1 VPSKKPADAL
11 ATYAQKRDFKKTPEP
26 SDAPAKSK
34 PSRGKDQ
41 RFVVQMH
48 RATRLHYDFRLE
60 DEGVLKSWAIPKGP
74 SLDMHEKRLAM
85 HVEDHPLDYR
95 DFEGII
101 PKGNYGAGEV
111 VVWDRGTYRLAEGT
125 STTEQIAK
133 GSLKFELFG
142 KKLHGIFALVHIK
155 GRGGEENAWL
165 LIKERDE
172 FVDPK
177 WRIEDH
183 PESVK
188 SGKTLADFAKDPK
201 APHWISNRPLDEAPA
216 KPKLAGRR
224 EKMPDI
230 ESPMLATAIDA
241 PFDDP
246 KWLFELKW
254 DGYRALARIDADG
267 DVALVSRN
275 GQDFTPK
282 FPELVSLADAF
293 SERPLLLDG
302 EIAVL
307 DAEGR
312 PSFSALQERLDRFGR
327 MQPEKRPVTFVV
339 FDVLYGNGR
348 DLRDEPLEKRKTTLA
363 ALLTG
368 RGPVMLSK
376 HVVGDGIGL
385 FEVARSRGLEG
396 IVGKRTDSKYVARR
410 SRDWVKIKTQLR
422 QETVVGGWTEAR
434 GSRSHFGALLVG
446 VHERGEFVYA
456 GSVGTGFDGKKLAS
470 IAAKLAPL
478 ERKTSPFVEAPKTD
492 TRAHWVTPEL
502 VAEVSFAEW
511 TRDRLMRQPVFVSL
525 RADKAP
531 GDVTREITKSV
542 EHVEAAATPAKTLKT
557 SASKSKGS
565 VTLEIDGH
573 TLSLSNPDKVLW
585 PQDGYTKSDLVA
597 YYRAAAPYMVPEL
610 RGRPLTLERF
620 PDGIDE
626 SSFFEKHAPKYLP
639 AWIETVPVPSDSGR
653 RPPIPFMICNDEAAL
668 VYVANLAAIILH
680 VWTSRAGTLATPD
693 FLFFDLDP
701 SEDCK
706 LATLAKVALA
716 LRASLTEIGLVPV
729 IKSSG
734 GYGLHVAVPLVP
746 EYDYAFAKGFGEI
759 VARHVHA
766 AVPDLTTLVRM
777 PDKRPPA
784 TVYLDYVQIG
794 KGKTLVA
801 PYSVR
806 ARAKAPIS
814 MPLDWSEIEAMLKKR
829 VVGTEGEFA
838 RFTIKNGPPMFADR
852 SPLWNSQKWKEQRL
866 EPALEKARKAWT

>member
-1 VPSKKPADAL
+1 VPEKKPADAL
-11 ATYAQKRDFKKTPEP
+11 ATYAKKRDFGKTPEP

-34 PSRGKDQ
+34 PSRGKKL

-48 RATRLHYDFRLE
+48 RASRLHYDFRLE

-74 SLDMHEKRLAM
+74 SFDTRDKRLAM

-95 DFEGII
+95 EFEGII

-111 VVWDRGTYRLAEGT
+111 VVWDRGTYRLTEGT

-133 GSLKFELFG
+133 GSLKFEMFG
-142 KKLHGIFALVHIK
+142 EKLHGLFALVHIK

-172 FVDPK
+172 FVDPAWK
-177 WRIEDH
+177 IEDH

-188 SGKTLADFAKDPK
+188 SGKTLGDFAKDPK
-201 APHWISNRPLDEAPA
+201 APHWTSNRPHEENPA
-216 KPKLAGRR
+216 KPKPAGRR
-224 EKMPDI
+224 EEMPDI

-267 DVALVSRN
+267 DVALVSRT

-282 FPELVSLADAF
+282 FPELASLADAF
-293 SERPLLLDG
+293 TERPLLVDG
-302 EIAVL
+302 EIVVL

-312 PSFSALQERLDRFGR
+312 PSFSGLQERLDRFGR
-327 MQPEKRPVTFVV
+327 TQPEKRPVTFVV

-348 DLRDEPLEKRKTTLA
+348 DLRDEPLEKRKAVLA

-368 RGPVMLSK
+368 SGPVMLSK
-376 HVVGDGIGL
+376 HVVRDGVDL
-385 FEVARSRGLEG
+385 FALARSRGLEG
-396 IVGKRTDSKYVARR
+396 IVGKRADSKYLARR
-410 SRDWVKIKTQLR
+410 SRDWVKIKTQMR

-434 GSRSHFGALLVG
+434 GSRKHFGALLVG
-446 VHERGEFVYA
+446 VYEDGRFAYA

-478 ERKTSPFVEAPKTD
+478 ERKTSPFSDPPKTD
-492 TRAHWVTPEL
+492 TAAHWVTPDL

-511 TRDRLMRQPVFVSL
+511 TRDKLMRQPVFVAL
-525 RADKAP
+525 RSDKDPA
-531 GDVTREITKSV
+531 GITREIPK
-542 EHVEAAATPAKTLKT
+542 HVATVDVPARAAHAKAAAP
-557 SASKSKGS
+557 KSKGS
-565 VTLEIDGH
+565 ETLEIGGH
-573 TLSLSNPDKVLW
+573 TLSLSNPKKILW
-585 PQDGYTKSDLVA
+585 PQDGFTKADLVA

-639 AWIETVPVPSDSGR
+639 SWIETVQVSSDSGR
-653 RPPIPFMICNDEAAL
+653 RPPIPFMLCNDEASL

-680 VWTSRAGTLATPD
+680 VWTSRAGSLETPD

-701 SEDCK
+701 AEDCK
-706 LATLAKVALA
+706 VASLAKVALA
-716 LRASLTEIGLVPV
+716 VRGALAEIGLTAR

-734 GYGLHVAVPLVP
+734 GYGLHVAVPLQP
-746 EYDYAFAKGFGEI
+746 RYEYDFAKGFGEL
-759 VARHVHA
+759 VARRVHA
-766 AVPDLTTLVRM
+766 AVPDLTTLERM
-777 PDKRPPA
+777 PAKRPPA
-784 TVYLDYVQIG
+784 TVYLDYVQVG

-801 PYSVR
+801 PYSAR
-806 ARAKAPIS
+806 ARAGAPIS
-814 MPLDWSEIEAMLKKR
+814 MPMDWSEIETMLR
-829 VVGTEGEFA
+829 SRSVGTLTEFA
-838 RFTIKNGPPMFADR
+838 KFTIRNGPPMFAER
-852 SPLWNSQKWKEQRL
+852 SDLWNSATWKEQPL
-866 EPALEKARKAWT
+866 DAALKKAQKLWT